1 MRTCK
6 LQKRLSALF
15 IAFVMTALCFIQVYP
30 TASAEAEMKNKNGMY
45 LNEALCVSGYGQ
57 YKQSREEWCDFI
69 DKFCRSGYYQLTPYS
84 AGSYAAS
91 LRGDMWQFDTPGHIA
106 MMTSQGGNSTDGSMT
121 CTGFVWHAIAHSL
134 SICSGI
140 PISDTGEWVPN
151 LSGFNEQGFSRNV
164 WTGNNG
170 SSRWYDFI
178 RQYGV
183 HYYEFDTKAEMLA
196 SGVLKKGDIIW
207 LVDSSVGRKM
217 NGLAIPA
224 DNHHVGIYYGN
235 GSSDVWWQSGPTMG
249 DGVLAP
255 AYAYN
260 SVNPIFGCAKSNTY
274 IVLPWEGEKTAEE
287 PQPVNNE
294 PPEPKNPNGHY
305 FNEAMAMAGGG
316 TYTETAEQWQDFIDE
331 YSANDYYKGT
341 PYAYWLYAAS
351 PKGDLWQLENEYA
364 KGMITGAGGSAE
376 LGGLNCMGFVWH
388 ALSNGLSHTFGLPMS
403 VTGQWVPLNSA
414 FNTYFPDR
422 QCWSA
427 GSGWTNYISY
437 YNVMYYEFDSK
448 EEMLSSGVL
457 CKGDIIWTVDG
468 KVGTGFSGLL
478 KLADDHHI
486 GIYTG
491 DGRSDQWWQ
500 SGPTKGDG
508 RYDTAETSVNPIYG
522 CSLDNTYVVIPF
534 SSDRSASVPA
544 VTTTST
550 ASTVSTTTTTTVE
563 TTAETTAINT
573 STAESS
579 TSSAPAE
586 TTSAASETEPSAD
599 TTQAVSTTE
608 AVSTTVPTAAEPTP
622 VTGTPSLGDIDGN
635 NRIDSSDASIV
646 LEAYSLLSV
655 GEDSGLTE
663 EQLKFADVTGDGAV
677 NSADASL
684 ILEYYT
690 YLSVGGE
697 KSPEEYFT
705 HDTEPD
711 SDKDDNE
718 PTEPAKTEETDAKK
732 NE

>member
-1 MRTCK
+1 M
-6 LQKRLSALF
+6 
-15 IAFVMTALCFIQVYP
+15 
-30 TASAEAEMKNKNGMY
+30 
-45 LNEALCVSGYGQ
+45 
-57 YKQSREEWCDFI
+57 
-69 DKFCRSGYYQLTPYS
+69 
-84 AGSYAAS
+84 
-91 LRGDMWQFDTPGHIA
+91 
-106 MMTSQGGNSTDGSMT
+106 
-121 CTGFVWHAIAHSL
+121 
-134 SICSGI
+134 
-140 PISDTGEWVPN
+140 
-151 LSGFNEQGFSRNV
+151 
-164 WTGNNG
+164 
-170 SSRWYDFI
+170 
-178 RQYGV
+178 
-183 HYYEFDTKAEMLA
+183 YYEFDT
-196 SGVLKKGDIIW
+196 
-207 LVDSSVGRKM
+207 
-217 NGLAIPA
+217 
-224 DNHHVGIYYGN
+224 
-235 GSSDVWWQSGPTMG
+235 
-249 DGVLAP
+249 
-255 AYAYN
+255 
-260 SVNPIFGCAKSNTY
+260 
-274 IVLPWEGEKTAEE
+274 
-287 PQPVNNE
+287 
-294 PPEPKNPNGHY
+294 
-305 FNEAMAMAGGG
+305 
-316 TYTETAEQWQDFIDE
+316 
-331 YSANDYYKGT
+331 
-341 PYAYWLYAAS
+341 
-351 PKGDLWQLENEYA
+351 
-364 KGMITGAGGSAE
+364 
-376 LGGLNCMGFVWH
+376 
-388 ALSNGLSHTFGLPMS
+388 
-403 VTGQWVPLNSA
+403 
-414 FNTYFPDR
+414 
-422 QCWSA
+422 
-427 GSGWTNYISY
+427 
-437 YNVMYYEFDSK
+437 K

-550 ASTVSTTTTTTVE
+550 TSTVSTTTTTT
-563 TTAETTAINT
+563 
-573 STAESS
+573 STASATTTDTE
-579 TSSAPAE
+579 TASAPSE

-599 TTQAVSTTE
+599 TTQAASTTE
-608 AVSTTVPTAAEPTP
+608 AVSTTFPTAAEPTP

-635 NRIDSSDASIV
+635 SRIDSSDASIV

-684 ILEYYT
+684 ILEYYA